1 MPRNFQDMFFIFRM
15 LPICPGCVCPVI
27 MSNICCKS
35 IAMAGWCASLSRR
48 VFSVSANIFHSG
60 AAKSRVGF
68 EVKVFCELLAGWD
81 QWWLSNRVIR
91 LSFVCRCLMQVYFLG
106 ADDSLLPSLGLDS
119 MFEEVWSW

>member
-1 MPRNFQDMFFIFRM
+1 
-15 LPICPGCVCPVI
+15 
-27 MSNICCKS
+27 
-35 IAMAGWCASLSRR
+35 MAGWCASLSRR
-48 VFSVSANIFHSG
+48 FFSVSANIFHFG

-106 ADDSLLPSLGLDS
+106 ADDSLLPSLGVDS